1 MTINPLNFES
11 LSMLLSIKE
20 TRLLLKA
27 LEFYAHELGHIEKDG
42 AIFPLS
48 SDAKDLH
55 FYLSGELDVFMEE
68 HQDRWN
74 IERQE
79 REDSKSLSESQP
91 LPPLAAA
98 LPPLVESLMKVA
110 AFSADFS
117 PPTAH
122 RLASI
127 ARDVEINEEFEE
139 GDYLLLSGTGS
150 ILAISGNS
158 EFDDGDNPPTE
169 SGTVVRVV
177 GNRGE
182 K

>member
-1 MTINPLNFES
+1 MTANPLNFES
-11 LSMLLSIKE
+11 LSVLLSIKE

-55 FYLSGELDVFMEE
+55 YYLSGELDVFMEE

-79 REDSKSLSESQP
+79 REDSKALSESQP

-98 LPPLVESLMKVA
+98 LPPLVESLMKIA
-110 AFSADFS
+110 LHEADFS
-117 PPTAH
+117 PPIVH
-122 RLASI
+122 RFAYASH
-127 ARDVEINEEFEE
+127 DVEINEDVQCEIVGGEE
-139 GDYLLLSGTGS
+139 
-150 ILAISGNS
+150 
-158 EFDDGDNPPTE
+158 
-169 SGTVVRVV
+169 
-177 GNRGE
+177 
-182 K
+182 